1 MSNES
6 IAEVAEWQARCGD
19 LSTSNEL
26 LREERDSALAY
37 AAGQSAKH
45 AILWERVIELEQT
58 VKDQQ
63 ATIDRLRL
71 HIQQGVEL

>member
-6 IAEVAEWQARCGD
+6 TQTELDMWQARCD
-19 LSTSNEL
+19 ELQVRNEI
-26 LREERDSALAY
+26 LRDERDAARNTAALLEAEL
-37 AAGQSAKH
+37 ADHDK
-45 AILWERVIELEQT
+45 VIHELS
-58 VKDQQ
+58 